1 MKYWYDTEFIEDG
14 TTIDLISIG
23 IVAEDGRE
31 LYLQSID
38 VDGSKASDWVIENV
52 LSNLKLC
59 PTDTPFM
66 KHVTDGNCGPEC
78 PWGSREQIR
87 DKILSFMDPLL
98 YGKPELWGYYSAY
111 DHVAFCQLF
120 GTMMDL
126 PKSYPM
132 YTRDIKQWCDALGDP
147 RLPEQGKDEHNALSD
162 ARWNKFA
169 YDFLVGYS
177 LPIRIRER

>member
-1 MKYWYDTEFIEDG
+1 MKYFYDCEFIEDG
-14 TTIDLISIG
+14 ITIDLISIG

-31 LYLQSID
+31 YYAQSNQAD
-38 VDGSKASDWVIENV
+38 FGHASEWVKENV
-52 LSNLKLC
+52 IAHL
-59 PTDTPFM
+59 
-66 KHVTDGNCGPEC
+66 
-78 PWGSREQIR
+78 IR
-87 DKILSFMDPLL
+87 NVNGIWKNRATIRNDILSFMDPLL

-132 YTRDIKQWCDALGDP
+132 YTRDLKQWCDALDNP
-147 RLPEQGKDEHNALSD
+147 TLPEQGKDEHNALAD
-162 ARWNKFA
+162 AHWNKFA

>member
-111 DHVAFCQLF
+111 DHVE
-120 GTMMDL
+120 TM
-126 PKSYPM
+126 
-132 YTRDIKQWCDALGDP
+132 
-147 RLPEQGKDEHNALSD
+147 
-162 ARWNKFA
+162 
-169 YDFLVGYS
+169 V
-177 LPIRIRER
+177 